1 MDDYVT
7 RTRKPLQRVF
17 SQPDMIM
24 SIYTNLMLLV
34 WITLQMLINI
44 PSIQNSKSISNE
56 AQKFWYKTWFPWKS
70 NHPNLYTNRNGS
82 LACLSNLFSKV
93 QHDPAFFKIEEQLVG
108 GVFKNAPAAMTWKE
122 FQSVYIASA
131 KPTKTADLQKNAWK
145 FEVGPSLQNSFWNV
159 QTRCWSKP
167 FFITRDLNML

>member
-1 MDDYVT
+1 
-7 RTRKPLQRVF
+7 
-17 SQPDMIM
+17 MIM

-44 PSIQNSKSISNE
+44 PSMQNSKNISNE

-108 GVFKNAPAAMTWKE
+108 GVFKNAPATMRWKE
-122 FQSVYIASA
+122 FYISYRPVVKKSAKTTKLQSVYIASA
-131 KPTKTADLQKNAWK
+131 KPTKTADLQTNAWK

-159 QTRCWSKP
+159 QTRCWLKP

>member
-1 MDDYVT
+1 
-7 RTRKPLQRVF
+7 
-17 SQPDMIM
+17 MIM

-44 PSIQNSKSISNE
+44 PSIQNSKNISNE

-108 GVFKNAPAAMTWKE
+108 GVFKNAPATMTWKE
-122 FQSVYIASA
+122 FYISYRPVVISQNNQASKCLYCISETNKNSWFTNKCLEVRSWSIIA
-131 KPTKTADLQKNAWK
+131 KQFLKCTNK
-145 FEVGPSLQNSFWNV
+145 
-159 QTRCWSKP
+159 
-167 FFITRDLNML
+167 MLVETIFYN